1 MDETEVQPDPPTVS
15 DAAQTPPDQSETAD
29 QASPAEASQ
38 PSSAEAPQPSSEETS
53 QPSSEEADQPG
64 PTIPQQLAAPV
75 MVPRWVQMVLL
86 PLALLG
92 LWELGHAIGTLLVVV
107 VAAGVIALIL
117 NPLAKHFQRV
127 VPRVLA
133 IVLSYLTVL
142 LIFAAIGALFSAP
155 VSTQLSH
162 FSDHFPTFVKHA
174 NRDLVNIQNFLNK
187 HGIKVHIAQQGH
199 SALQTLQKQVLK
211 SSGSILSVSRD
222 VLGQLV
228 TISVDLILT
237 FVLSVYMLVY
247 ARDIGNLVR
256 RWMPA
261 GDGTPGDDYPLLI
274 QHAVSGYVR
283 GQLLFSLIMGGSAGV
298 VLELLGLVGVF
309 HDGAHYAVFFGLFY
323 GLMELIPYI
332 GPIIGPIPPI
342 VVALATQPIA
352 ALWLLIAFVLLQQ
365 LEGHIVAPQV
375 FRISLRINPILVIL
389 ALLIGYQ
396 IYSIPGALLALP
408 VATMIRATA
417 LYLRKHLVLEPWT
430 TGQPG
435 L

>member
-1 MDETEVQPDPPTVS
+1 MSDMEVQPDPTTAA
-15 DAAQTPPDQSETAD
+15 DHAQTASEAPETAVR
-29 QASPAEASQ
+29 AGSEATD
-38 PSSAEAPQPSSEETS
+38 EAPIG
-53 QPSSEEADQPG
+53 EAAQPG
-64 PTIPQQLAAPV
+64 PGPVGPGLTLPAQLAQPL
-75 MVPRWVQMVLL
+75 MVPRWIQMVLL

-92 LWELGHAIGTLLVVV
+92 LWELGHAMGTLLVVV
-107 VAAGVIALIL
+107 SAAGVVALIL
-117 NPLAKHFQRV
+117 NPLAKHLQRV
-127 VPRVLA
+127 VPRALA
-133 IVLSYLTVL
+133 IVCAYLTIF
-142 LIFAAIGALFSAP
+142 LIFAGIGVLLSAP
-155 VSTQLSH
+155 VSNQLTH
-162 FSDHFPTFVKHA
+162 FVNNFPSFVKRVNH
-174 NRDLVNIQNFLNK
+174 DLMNLQHFFNS

-211 SSGSILSVSRD
+211 SSGSILSFSRD

-256 RWMPA
+256 RWMPT

-283 GQLLFSLIMGGSAGV
+283 GQLLFSLIMGGSAGI

-417 LYLRKHLVLEPWT
+417 LYLRKHLVLEPWS
-430 TGQPG
+430 TGQPR

>member
-1 MDETEVQPDPPTVS
+1 MDETEVQADPPTVS
-15 DAAQTPPDQSETAD
+15 DNAQAAPDQPETAD
-29 QASPAEASQ
+29 QPSPADADQAPTDADQAPAEADQ
-38 PSSAEAPQPSSEETS
+38 ARAAQAAAPAPS
-53 QPSSEEADQPG
+53 
-64 PTIPQQLAAPV
+64 IPAQLTAPV

-107 VAAGVIALIL
+107 VAAGVIAVIL

-127 VPRVLA
+127 VPRALA
-133 IVLSYLTVL
+133 IVLSYVTIL
-142 LIFAAIGALFSAP
+142 LIFAAIGALLSAP

-162 FSDHFPTFVKHA
+162 FSDHFPAFVRRV
-174 NRDLVNIQNFLNK
+174 NRDLVSIQHFLND

-211 SSGSILSVSRD
+211 SSGSILSFSRD

-256 RWMPA
+256 RWMPN
-261 GDGTPGDDYPLLI
+261 GDGTPADDYPLMI

-298 VLELLGLVGVF
+298 VLELLGLIGVF

-365 LEGHIVAPQV
+365 LEGHVVAPQV

>member
-1 MDETEVQPDPPTVS
+1 MDETEVQPDRPTAADDVETALDEPETAAQAAPGET
-15 DAAQTPPDQSETAD
+15 DAAALAQ
-29 QASPAEASQ
+29 
-38 PSSAEAPQPSSEETS
+38 
-53 QPSSEEADQPG
+53 
-64 PTIPQQLAAPV
+64 PQQPALTLPEQLAEPV

-92 LWELGHAIGTLLVVV
+92 LWELGHAMGTLLVI
-107 VAAGVIALIL
+107 VAGAGVTAVIL
-117 NPLAKHFQRV
+117 NPLAKYLQRV
-127 VPRVLA
+127 MPRGLA
-133 IVLSYLTVL
+133 IVCSYLTIW
-142 LIFAAIGALFSAP
+142 LIFAGIGALLSAP
-155 VSTQLSH
+155 VSDQLTH
-162 FSDHFPTFVKHA
+162 FANNFPAFVKRVNH
-174 NRDLVNIQNFLNK
+174 DLINVQHFLNS
-187 HGIKVHIAQQGH
+187 HGLKVHIAQQGH
-199 SALQTLQKQVLK
+199 SALQTLQKQILK
-211 SSGSILSVSRD
+211 SSGSILSFSRD

-247 ARDIGNLVR
+247 ARDIGELVR
-256 RWMPA
+256 RWMPT
-261 GDGTPGDDYPLLI
+261 GDGTPEDDYPLLI

-342 VVALATQPIA
+342 VVALATQPIS
-352 ALWLLIAFVLLQQ
+352 ALWLLVAFVLLQQ

-396 IYSIPGALLALP
+396 IYGIPGALLALP

-417 LYLRKHLVLEPWT
+417 LYLRKHLVLESWS
-430 TGQPG
+430 TGQPR

>member
-1 MDETEVQPDPPTVS
+1 MEVRADPPT
-15 DAAQTPPDQSETAD
+15 AAEDVETPSEQPESAD
-29 QASPAEASQ
+29 QAPPTEATQ
-38 PSSAEAPQPSSEETS
+38 
-53 QPSSEEADQPG
+53 ADQAASADTGQTGLTLPA
-64 PTIPQQLAAPV
+64 QLAAPV
-75 MVPRWVQMVLL
+75 SVPRWIQMILL

-92 LWELGHAIGTLLVVV
+92 LWELGHAMGTLLVVV
-107 VAAGVIALIL
+107 VAAGVIAVIL
-117 NPLAKHFQRV
+117 NPLAKHYQSV
-127 VPRVLA
+127 LPRGLA
-133 IVLSYLTVL
+133 IVASYLTIL
-142 LIFAAIGALFSAP
+142 LIFAAIGALLSAP
-155 VSTQLSH
+155 VSDQLSH
-162 FSDHFPTFVKHA
+162 FSDNFPAFVKRVNH
-174 NRDLVNIQNFLNK
+174 DVVNIQHFVNQ
-187 HGIKVHIAQQGH
+187 HGLKVHIAQQGH
-199 SALQTLQKQVLK
+199 SALQSLQKQVLK
-211 SSGSILSVSRD
+211 SSASILSFSRD

-228 TISVDLILT
+228 TIAVDLILT

-256 RWMPA
+256 RWMPS
-261 GDGTPGDDYPLLI
+261 GDGTTGDDYPLLI

-298 VLELLGLVGVF
+298 LLELLGLVGVF
-309 HDGAHYAVFFGLFY
+309 HDGSHYAVFFGLFY

-352 ALWLLIAFVLLQQ
+352 ALWLLIVFVLLQQ
-365 LEGHIVAPQV
+365 IEGHIVAPQV

-417 LYLRKHLVLEPWT
+417 LYLRKHLVLEPWS
-430 TGQPG
+430 TGQPR

>member
-1 MDETEVQPDPPTVS
+1 MEETEVQEDPPTAGEDAERAS
-15 DAAQTPPDQSETAD
+15 DQPETAAEAAPETAAQGAPETAA
-29 QASPAEASQ
+29 QPAVMAPPEPIEA
-38 PSSAEAPQPSSEETS
+38 ETL
-53 QPSSEEADQPG
+53 ADR
-64 PTIPQQLAAPV
+64 LV
-75 MVPRWVQMVLL
+75 ESVLVPRWVQMVLL

-92 LWELGHAIGTLLVVV
+92 LWELGHAMGTLLVLVS
-107 VAAGVIALIL
+107 AASVIALIL
-117 NPLAKHFQRV
+117 NPLAKQLQRI
-127 VPRVLA
+127 VPRGIA
-133 IVLSYLTVL
+133 IVFSYLTIL
-142 LIFAAIGALFSAP
+142 LIFAGIGLLLSAP
-155 VSTQLSH
+155 VSDQLTH
-162 FSDHFPTFVKHA
+162 FINNFPSFVKRA
-174 NRDLVNIQNFLNK
+174 NHDLLNIQRFFDR
-187 HGIKVHIAQQGH
+187 HGIKIHIAQQGH
-199 SALQTLQKQVLK
+199 SALQTLQHQILK
-211 SSGSILSVSRD
+211 SSGSILSFSRD

-247 ARDIGNLVR
+247 ARDIGDLVR
-256 RWMPA
+256 RWMPS

-283 GQLLFSLIMGGSAGV
+283 GQLLFSLIMGTSAGI
-298 VLELLGLVGVF
+298 VLELLGLTGVF
-309 HDGAHYAVFFGLFY
+309 RDGAHYAVFFGLFY

-365 LEGHIVAPQV
+365 LEGHVVAPQV

-396 IYSIPGALLALP
+396 IYSVPGALLALP
-408 VATMIRATA
+408 VATMIRATV
-417 LYLRKHLVLEPWT
+417 LYLRKHLVLEPWS
-430 TGQPG
+430 TGQPR

>member
-1 MDETEVQPDPPTVS
+1 
-15 DAAQTPPDQSETAD
+15 
-29 QASPAEASQ
+29 
-38 PSSAEAPQPSSEETS
+38 
-53 QPSSEEADQPG
+53 
-64 PTIPQQLAAPV
+64 
-75 MVPRWVQMVLL
+75 MVLL

-92 LWELGHAIGTLLVVV
+92 LWELGHAMGTLLVVV
-107 VAAGVIALIL
+107 AGAGVIAVIL
-117 NPLAKHFQRV
+117 NPLAKHLQRI
-127 VPRVLA
+127 VPRALA
-133 IVLSYLTVL
+133 IVLSYLTIL
-142 LIFAAIGALFSAP
+142 LIFAGIGALLSAP
-155 VSTQLSH
+155 VTDQLTH
-162 FSDHFPTFVKHA
+162 FINNFPAFVKRVNH
-174 NRDLVNIQNFLNK
+174 DLLNVQHFFNS

-211 SSGSILSVSRD
+211 SSGSILSFSRD

-247 ARDIGNLVR
+247 ARDIGDLVR
-256 RWMPA
+256 RWMPP

-283 GQLLFSLIMGGSAGV
+283 GQLLFSLIMGGSAGI
-298 VLELLGLVGVF
+298 VLELLGLLGVF

-352 ALWLLIAFVLLQQ
+352 AVWLLITFVALQQ
-365 LEGHIVAPQV
+365 LEGHVVAPQV

-396 IYSIPGALLALP
+396 IYGIPGALLALP

-417 LYLRKHLVLEPWT
+417 LYLRRHLVLEPWS
-430 TGQPG
+430 TGHPR

>member
-1 MDETEVQPDPPTVS
+1 MDETEVQPDPTT
-15 DAAQTPPDQSETAD
+15 AADEIETAPERPETAD
-29 QASPAEASQ
+29 EAQ
-38 PSSAEAPQPSSEETS
+38 SAEAPQ
-53 QPSSEEADQPG
+53 ADQAPSETAQSG
-64 PTIPQQLAAPV
+64 LTLPAQLTAPV

-92 LWELGHAIGTLLVVV
+92 LWELGHAMGTLLVVV
-107 VAAGVIALIL
+107 VAAGVIAVIL

-127 VPRVLA
+127 VPRALA
-133 IVLSYLTVL
+133 IVLSYLTIL
-142 LIFAAIGALFSAP
+142 LIFAAIGALLSAP

-162 FSDHFPTFVKHA
+162 FSDHFPAFVKRV
-174 NRDLVNIQNFLNK
+174 NRDLVSIQNFFNH

-211 SSGSILSVSRD
+211 SSGSILSFSRD

-256 RWMPA
+256 RWMPT

-298 VLELLGLVGVF
+298 LLELLGLVGVF

-352 ALWLLIAFVLLQQ
+352 ALWVLIVFVLLQQ

-408 VATMIRATA
+408 VATMIRATV
-417 LYLRKHLVLEPWT
+417 LYLSKHLMLEPWT
-430 TGQPG
+430 TGQPR

>member
-1 MDETEVQPDPPTVS
+1 MDETEVQPDPPTAADDVETALDEPETAAQAAPGET
-15 DAAQTPPDQSETAD
+15 DAAALAQPEQ
-29 QASPAEASQ
+29 PALTLPE
-38 PSSAEAPQPSSEETS
+38 
-53 QPSSEEADQPG
+53 
-64 PTIPQQLAAPV
+64 QLAESV

-86 PLALLG
+86 PLALIG
-92 LWELGHAIGTLLVVV
+92 LWELGHAMGTLLVVV
-107 VAAGVIALIL
+107 AGAVVVAVIL
-117 NPLAKHFQRV
+117 NPLAKQLQRV
-127 VPRVLA
+127 VPRALA
-133 IVLSYLTVL
+133 IVFSYLTVL
-142 LIFAAIGALFSAP
+142 LVFAAIGALLSAP
-155 VSTQLSH
+155 VSDQLTH
-162 FSDHFPTFVKHA
+162 FANNFPAFVTHV
-174 NRDLVNIQNFLNK
+174 NHDLKNIQSFFNK
-187 HGIKVHIAQQGH
+187 HGIQIHIAQQGH
-199 SALQTLQKQVLK
+199 TALQTLQKQVAK
-211 SSGSILSVSRD
+211 SSGSILSFSRD

-247 ARDIGNLVR
+247 ARDIGGLVR

-298 VLELLGLVGVF
+298 VLELLGLTGVF
-309 HDGAHYAVFFGLFY
+309 HDGARYAVFFGLFY

-342 VVALATQPIA
+342 VVALATQPIS
-352 ALWLLIAFVLLQQ
+352 ALWLLVAFVLLQQ

-396 IYSIPGALLALP
+396 IYGIPGALLALP
-408 VATMIRATA
+408 VATMIRATV
-417 LYLRKHLVLEPWT
+417 LYLRKHLVLESWS

>member
-1 MDETEVQPDPPTVS
+1 MDETEVQADPPT
-15 DAAQTPPDQSETAD
+15 AADDVETPSEQPETVDQAPSARASQAD
-29 QASPAEASQ
+29 QAPPADAG
-38 PSSAEAPQPSSEETS
+38 
-53 QPSSEEADQPG
+53 QPG
-64 PTIPQQLAAPV
+64 RTLPAQLTAPV
-75 MVPRWVQMVLL
+75 MVPRWIQMVLL

-92 LWELGHAIGTLLVVV
+92 LWELGHAMGTLLVVV
-107 VAAGVIALIL
+107 VAAGVIAVIL
-117 NPLAKHFQRV
+117 NPLAKHYQHA
-127 VPRVLA
+127 VPRGLA
-133 IVLSYLTVL
+133 IVGSYLTIL
-142 LIFAAIGALFSAP
+142 LIFAAIGALLSAP
-155 VSTQLSH
+155 VSDQLSH
-162 FSDHFPTFVKHA
+162 FSNNFPAFVK
-174 NRDLVNIQNFLNK
+174 RVNHDVVNVQHFLNQ
-187 HGIKVHIAQQGH
+187 HGLKVHIAQQGH
-199 SALQTLQKQVLK
+199 SALQSLQKQVLK
-211 SSGSILSVSRD
+211 SSASILSFSRD

-228 TISVDLILT
+228 TIAVDLILT

-247 ARDIGNLVR
+247 ARDIGKLVR
-256 RWMPA
+256 RWMPT
-261 GDGTPGDDYPLLI
+261 GDGTAGDDYPLLI

-298 VLELLGLVGVF
+298 LLELLGLVGVF
-309 HDGAHYAVFFGLFY
+309 HDGSHYAVFFGLFY

-352 ALWLLIAFVLLQQ
+352 ALWLLIVFVLLQQ
-365 LEGHIVAPQV
+365 IEGHIVAPQV

-417 LYLRKHLVLEPWT
+417 LYLRKHLVLEPWS
-430 TGQPG
+430 TGQPR

>member
-1 MDETEVQPDPPTVS
+1 MDEMEVQADPPTAG
-15 DAAQTPPDQSETAD
+15 DGTETLPDQF
-29 QASPAEASQ
+29 QAAVEPM
-38 PSSAEAPQPSSEETS
+38 
-53 QPSSEEADQPG
+53 PG
-64 PTIPQQLAAPV
+64 EVPEPPRLDSVPPQLALPAQLAQPV

-107 VAAGVIALIL
+107 AGAGVIAVIL
-117 NPLAKHFQRV
+117 NPLAKRLQRL
-127 VPRVLA
+127 VPRALA
-133 IVLSYLTVL
+133 IVLSYLTIL
-142 LIFAAIGALFSAP
+142 LIFAGIGALLSAP
-155 VSTQLSH
+155 VSDQLTH
-162 FSDHFPTFVKHA
+162 FINNFPAFVKRVNH
-174 NRDLVNIQNFLNK
+174 DLMNVQQFFNS

-211 SSGSILSVSRD
+211 SSGSILTFSRD

-247 ARDIGNLVR
+247 ARDIGDLVR
-256 RWMPA
+256 RWMPP
-261 GDGTPGDDYPLLI
+261 GDGTPADDYPLLI

-298 VLELLGLVGVF
+298 VLELLGLLGVF

-352 ALWLLIAFVLLQQ
+352 AVWLLITFVALQQ
-365 LEGHIVAPQV
+365 LEGHVVAPQV

-396 IYSIPGALLALP
+396 IYGIPGALLALP

-417 LYLRKHLVLEPWT
+417 LYLRRHLVLEPWS
-430 TGQPG
+430 TGQPR